1 MVARAEG
8 VVYEVVDGQA
18 VLVDAAGREMITLNP
33 VGTLIWQALDG
44 ESDAVALAARLLPQL
59 EGVTGDQLQSDV
71 TAFLRELLDLGLA
84 KEPEG

>member
-1 MVARAEG
+1 MVARADG
-8 VVYEVVDGQA
+8 VVYEVVDEQA
-18 VLVDAAGREMITLNP
+18 VLVDAAGQEMITLNP

-44 ESDAVALAARLLPQL
+44 ESDAAALAESLLPQL

-84 KEPEG
+84 TEPGG